1 MHAHRERVTIT
12 EEHEVKVSLPE
23 DFPAGEA
30 EVIVIAEEK
39 GGPAIAAD
47 PSMDFD
53 HWLDTILSQL
63 PPAPTVPLEALRREN
78 VYEDD

>member
-12 EEHEVKVSLPE
+12 KEHEIKVSLPQ

-30 EVIVIAEEK
+30 EVIVIAEGK
-39 GGPAIAAD
+39 GGPAIAGG
-47 PSMDFD
+47 PSTDFD

-78 VYEDD
+78 LYEDD